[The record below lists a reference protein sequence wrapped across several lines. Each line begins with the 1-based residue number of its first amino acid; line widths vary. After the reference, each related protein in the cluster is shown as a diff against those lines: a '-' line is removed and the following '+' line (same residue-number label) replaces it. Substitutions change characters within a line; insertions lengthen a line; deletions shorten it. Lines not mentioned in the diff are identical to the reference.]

1 MLRLLS
7 SSRTLK
13 FARTIKESL
22 LKRVLV
28 STLLCAAVLLFT
40 ACEKKGP
47 METAGEKADQ
57 AARTIKNGGE
67 KTPGD
72 KVSDAASDAKKEV
85 EKAADDVKK

>member
-1 MLRLLS
+1 
-7 SSRTLK
+7 LK
-13 FARTIKESL
+13 KI
-22 LKRVLV
+22 LV

-40 ACEKKGP
+40 GCEKKGP
-47 METAGEKADQ
+47 METAGEKVDE

-72 KVSDAASDAKKEV
+72 KVNDAANDVKKDV